1 LNRPRV
7 AWFVFAALLVA
18 GLAGLVWKST
28 FRPAWRL
35 PDGTRLTLAGITYG
49 TNHPSPLK
57 HVWERWP
64 LPASVAG
71 WLPSE
76 GWPVDRPG
84 FGPELRIWFRTDRN
98 PAPGESYRWD
108 LTDEAG
114 LTVADFGALQ
124 LGATNGATGLRL
136 DFGAFPR
143 QGKSLRLVGRHF
155 DPTNQAYQPVLE
167 LELPNPRP
175 RPAGAGAG
183 PVPALPQTAR
193 DGPLE
198 FTLVAFETGL
208 ARHSGFARTPA
219 PPGEEPTARL
229 DFLARSSGVPNRDW
243 FPLNVRIADPEG
255 HALSSYPID
264 WLGSQNGWVLK
275 VQSAPW
281 AGQAW
286 RLRVE
291 FSRNNEFAPGELVK
305 FSGLRVGGQA
315 GVAVDQRGRVGER
328 EVELRFLRFGKP
340 QDWEWKADARLVR
353 RETGVSLTLVEARD
367 QRDRKLWRHP
377 RHLTFRAWP
386 DSETVDLT
394 FAVHS
399 SRFGEFVAE
408 PTDVRRR

>member
-1 LNRPRV
+1 MNRPRV

-18 GLAGLVWKST
+18 GLTGLVWKSAL
-28 FRPAWRL
+28 RPEWQLA
-35 PDGTRLTLAGITYG
+35 DGTRITFVGLTYG
-49 TNHPSPLK
+49 TNHVSPLK
-57 HVWERWP
+57 HPWERLP
-64 LPASVAG
+64 LPARVMG
-71 WLPSE
+71 WLPQE
-76 GWPVDRPG
+76 GWPKDYPG
-84 FGPELRIWFRTDRN
+84 FGPELRLWFRTDRGL
-98 PAPGESYRWD
+98 PPGESFRWD

-114 LTVADFGALQ
+114 LTVADFAALQ

-143 QGKSLRLVGRHF
+143 RGKTLRLVGHQLDR
-155 DPTNQAYQPVLE
+155 TNQAYRPVLE

-175 RPAGAGAG
+175 QPAGAGEG
-183 PVPALPQTAR
+183 PVPALPQTER

-208 ARHSGFARTPA
+208 TRHSGFQRTPA
-219 PPGEEPTARL
+219 PPGQDPTARL
-229 DFLARSSGVPNRDW
+229 DFLARSNGVPNRDW
-243 FPLNVRIADPEG
+243 FPLNARIADLEG
-255 HALSSYPID
+255 HALKSYPIE
-264 WLGSQNGWVLK
+264 WLGAANGWVLK

-291 FSRNNEFAPGELVK
+291 FSRNNEFAPAELVT
-305 FSGLRVGGQA
+305 FRGLRVAGQE

-328 EVELRFLRFGKP
+328 GVELRFLGLADAKNR
-340 QDWEWKADARLVR
+340 EWKADARLVR
-353 RETGVSLTLVEARD
+353 RATGVSLTLVEARD

-386 DSETVDLT
+386 DCETVDLT
-394 FAVHS
+394 FAVHA

-408 PTDVRRR
+408 PTDIRSR

>member
-1 LNRPRV
+1 MNRPRV

-18 GLAGLVWKST
+18 GLAGLVWKSA

-84 FGPELRIWFRTDRN
+84 FGPELRIWFRTDPN
-98 PAPGESYRWD
+98 PAPAEGYRWD

-175 RPAGAGAG
+175 RPAGADAG

-394 FAVHS
+394 FAVHA

>member
-1 LNRPRV
+1 
-7 AWFVFAALLVA
+7 
-18 GLAGLVWKST
+18 
-28 FRPAWRL
+28 
-35 PDGTRLTLAGITYG
+35 
-49 TNHPSPLK
+49 
-57 HVWERWP
+57 
-64 LPASVAG
+64 
-71 WLPSE
+71 
-76 GWPVDRPG
+76 VDRPG
-84 FGPELRIWFRTDRN
+84 FGPELRIWFRTDPN
-98 PAPGESYRWD
+98 PAPAEGYRWD

-315 GVAVDQRGRVGER
+315 GVAVDRRGRVGER

>member
-1 LNRPRV
+1 MNRPRIV
-7 AWFVFAALLVA
+7 GLIAAILLVA
-18 GLAGLVWKST
+18 GLSQWARKAAL
-28 FRPAWRL
+28 RPEWQLA
-35 PDGTRLTLAGITYG
+35 DGTRITFVGLTYG
-49 TNHPSPLK
+49 TNHVSPLK
-57 HVWERWP
+57 HPWERLP
-64 LPASVAG
+64 LPARVMG
-71 WLPSE
+71 WLPQE
-76 GWPVDRPG
+76 GWPKDYPG
-84 FGPELRIWFRTDRN
+84 FGPELRLWFRTDRGL
-98 PAPGESYRWD
+98 PPGESFRWD

-114 LTVADFGALQ
+114 LTVADFDALQ

-143 QGKSLRLVGRHF
+143 HGKSLRLVSQQF
-155 DPTNQAYQPVLE
+155 DRTNQAYRPVLE

-175 RPAGAGAG
+175 RPAGADAA
-183 PVPALPQTAR
+183 PVPALPQTVR

-198 FTLVAFETGL
+198 FSLVAFETGL
-208 ARHSGFARTPA
+208 ARHSGFHRTPA
-219 PPGEEPTARL
+219 PPGQDPTARL
-229 DFLARSSGVPNRDW
+229 DFLARSNGVPNRDW
-243 FPLNVRIADPEG
+243 FPLNVRIADLEG
-255 HALSSYPID
+255 HASKSYPID

-291 FSRNNEFAPGELVK
+291 FSRNNEFAPGELVT
-305 FSGLRVGGQA
+305 FRGLRVAGQG

-353 RETGVSLTLVEARD
+353 RESGVSLTLVEARD

-386 DSETVDLT
+386 DSEKVDLT
-394 FAVHS
+394 FAVHA
-399 SRFGEFVAE
+399 SRFGEFVAK
-408 PTDVRRR
+408 PTDIRSR